1 LKECHDHTPQLQ
13 ADINREIRKEAPRMR
28 TERFRARA
36 QPKTIL
42 AETNITPF
50 MKPQPIDGKGEI
62 DGIAIL
68 RFAMIFCF
76 AIVFLKVI
84 W

>member
-1 LKECHDHTPQLQ
+1 
-13 ADINREIRKEAPRMR
+13 MR